1 MAAGR
6 GRGREVEVGV
16 EVGRGR
22 EEENAPPS
30 ALSSAGRD
38 DLLNDVTAS

>member
-1 MAAGR
+1 VVL
-6 GRGREVEVGV
+6 EVEVGV

-30 ALSSAGRD
+30 ALSNAGSE